1 MSLINKFITGGIS
14 FVMALCAASVSYA
27 QQASAPEA
35 QEAVAEE
42 TSKPDAVLFR
52 IENIKPVENENGLTD
67 RCTFILTVY
76 NRTQKEIEEAEIDL
90 FWRDEISAKYKVENE
105 EVTAVSKEAATTIIH
120 KNMLLE
126 KIFPHEQKSF
136 EGEVE
141 TDKCFLLLDQVEYR
155 VNTCIAA
162 GDNIPVKDNK
172 RMGNGSCTGSFDYIN
187 SKNPEYYSEFKD
199 VPESVLEKQ
208 AEESKARELS
218 GIENAYK
225 AAEEG
230 LDKITKELERIIKGS
245 DQVEEEVEA
254 EAEAEAE
261 VEAATEAETE
271 EESENEAEEKSGE
284 KSEEKSESQDEK
296 SAEQ

>member
-14 FVMALCAASVSYA
+14 FVMALCAATISF
-27 QQASAPEA
+27 A
-35 QEAVAEE
+35 QEAPVPEGQEAVVGE

-105 EVTAVSKEAATTIIH
+105 EVMAVSKEAATTIIH

-208 AEESKARELS
+208 AEENKARELS
-218 GIENAYK
+218 GIENAYV

-230 LDKITKELERIIKGS
+230 LDKITKELDRIIKGS
-245 DQVEEEVEA
+245 NQVEEEVEE

-261 VEAATEAETE
+261 VESE
-271 EESENEAEEKSGE
+271 EEAGKKPRKNPKKSL
-284 KSEEKSESQDEK
+284 KKNPK
-296 SAEQ
+296 PKMIKTPNNR

>member
-1 MSLINKFITGGIS
+1 MSLINKFITGSIS
-14 FVMALCAASVSYA
+14 LAMSLCAATISYA
-27 QQASAPEA
+27 QEAPAPAA

-52 IENIKPVENENGLTD
+52 IENIKPIENENGLTD

-76 NRTQKEIEEAEIDL
+76 NRTQKEIEEADIDL

-105 EVTAVSKEAATTIIH
+105 EVMAVSKEAATTIIH

-208 AEESKARELS
+208 AEENKARELS

-230 LDKITKELERIIKGS
+230 LDKITKELERIINGS
-245 DQVEEEVEA
+245 SQVEEEVEE

-261 VEAATEAETE
+261 VEAETEEKNEAETE
-271 EESENEAEEKSGE
+271 K
-284 KSEEKSESQDEK
+284 KSEEASKEEAKDKPETK
-296 SAEQ
+296 DNKDAE